1 MSGGSENKGHS
12 QYIHWDKGEGGSLTI
27 FCCFFCIIFLRRCVN
42 GAQGSEPASQKVCEC
57 LRKQGGETIAFNS
70 IEQAILEIT

>member
-1 MSGGSENKGHS
+1 M
-12 QYIHWDKGEGGSLTI
+12 
-27 FCCFFCIIFLRRCVN
+27 N

-70 IEQAILEIT
+70 FEQAILEMT